1 MAMNYQHRWGQTEE
15 RIRASRKRQP
25 ASAVTGPSGLVI
37 AACPSCGHTQ
47 SAYRLADYGCGR
59 CGTKA

>member
-1 MAMNYQHRWGQTEE
+1 MALRYAHRWGRTEE

-25 ASAVTGPSGLVI
+25 ASAVTGPSGLAI

-47 SAYRLADYGCGR
+47 SAHRLADLGCSR
-59 CGTKA
+59 CGARA